1 MDAHFKSLLDQI
13 QLDGPNTQRWV
24 AASREFI
31 PEFMKQ
37 HVILRHFRERATV
50 VLHGSTALNVDDPH
64 SDLDFWLILDEEEE
78 KRYRELTSQSFVH
91 LRIDGKEGHI
101 NPLPLKD
108 IEACFNG
115 RIDMVLA
122 YEVKS
127 GIVIQDDKGV
137 FDAFKAL
144 AREPLTDG
152 VQYAYFF
159 RNYIEMR
166 ASHRSCDNPMERH
179 DPFAMLYNVMDTLK
193 FALQA
198 AFVLDRIP
206 YPYDKWIYAHAH
218 SAETPCALL
227 PSINTI
233 LAQVSLSSSALHGP
247 EGENEISQEL
257 RVIRAKLIDKAQ
269 QNGIDALWLNKWWR
283 YIDESK
289 RAVQSVQWGQ

>member
-13 QLDGPNTQRWV
+13 QIAGPNTHKWV
-24 AASREFI
+24 VASREFM
-31 PEFMKQ
+31 PAFMKQ
-37 HVILRHFRERATV
+37 HEILRHFRDRPTV
-50 VLHGSTALNVDDPH
+50 ILHGSTALNVDDPH
-64 SDLDFWLILDEEEE
+64 SDLDFWLVLDEEEE
-78 KRYRELTSQSFVH
+78 KRYRELTNESFVH
-91 LRIDGKEGHI
+91 LRIGGKEGHI

-108 IEACFNG
+108 LEACFND
-115 RIDMVLA
+115 RINMVLA

-127 GIVIQDDKGV
+127 GIVIEDEKGV
-137 FDAFKAL
+137 FDAYKAL
-144 AREPLTDG
+144 AQEPLTDS
-152 VQYAYFF
+152 VRYAYFF

-218 SAETPCALL
+218 FSETPRTLL
-227 PSINTI
+227 PSINKI
-233 LAQVSLSSSALHGP
+233 LNQVSLSTSALHGP
-247 EGENEISQEL
+247 EEENEISHEL
-257 RVIRAKLIDKAQ
+257 RVIRGTLIEKAQ
-269 QNGIDALWLNKWWR
+269 HNGIDALWLYKWWR

-289 RAVQSVQWGQ
+289 RVVESAQWGQ